1 MSVDVLLT
9 TLEEYLNAKKDFI
22 SGHVDEDMLR
32 LAKKRFAGA
41 LNEFIDFRIDGVLE
55 ERKRKI
61 AAEKTIHIEELL
73 TSNVDDEVL
82 KDALSSAP
90 PPPKSLEELG
100 VWIKEYNDWY
110 ESVRKEV
117 LI

>member
-1 MSVDVLLT
+1 MTIDVLLIA
-9 TLEEYLNAKKDFI
+9 LEEYLNAKKDFV

-32 LAKKRFAGA
+32 MAKKRFASA

-61 AAEKTIHIEELL
+61 AAEKTVHIEDLL
-73 TSNVDDEVL
+73 TSNVTDDSL

-90 PPPKSLEELG
+90 PPPKTLNELG
-100 VWIKEYNDWY
+100 AWINEYNNWF
-110 ESVRKEV
+110 ETIRREA
-117 LI
+117 LE